1 MDTLSIFN
9 INVYELITQI
19 INLLLMC
26 LLLSK
31 FLLKPVTKMLEAR
44 QNDVDANYA
53 DSETAKAEA
62 ETLRDDYAKRI
73 AEAKN
78 EAAQI
83 TKAAADKAN
92 AQGAQII
99 AEAQQQAAHLKQKAE
114 QQIEMERKKAVNEL
128 KNEIS
133 GIAIDIAE
141 KVVEREINAKDHE
154 ALIQQFIEGV
164 GEAS

>member
-1 MDTLSIFN
+1 METLSFFN
-9 INVYELITQI
+9 INLYEIITQI

-26 LLLSK
+26 FLLSK
-31 FLLKPVTKMLEAR
+31 LLLKPVTKMLEAR

>member
-9 INVYELITQI
+9 INVYEIITQI
-19 INLLLMC
+19 IN

>member
-9 INVYELITQI
+9 INVYEIITQI

-53 DSETAKAEA
+53 DSEAAKAEA
-62 ETLRDDYAKRI
+62 ENLRDDYAKRI

>member
-9 INVYELITQI
+9 INVYEIITQI

-31 FLLKPVTKMLEAR
+31 FLLKPVTNMLQSR
-44 QNDVDANYA
+44 QNDVDENYA
-53 DSETAKAEA
+53 ASENAKLEA
-62 ETLRDDYAKRI
+62 ENLRDDYEKRI
-73 AEAKN
+73 AEAKS
-78 EAAQI
+78 EAAEI

-99 AEAQQQAAHLKQKAE
+99 AEAQQQAVHLKQKAE
-114 QQIEMERKKAVNEL
+114 QQIELERKKAVNEL

-154 ALIQQFIEGV
+154 ALIQKFIEDV

>member
-1 MDTLSIFN
+1 METLSFFN
-9 INVYELITQI
+9 INVYEIITQI

-26 LLLSK
+26 LFLSH
-31 FLLKPVTKMLEAR
+31 FLLKPVTRMLEAR
-44 QNDVDANYA
+44 QSEVDDNYA
-53 DSETAKAEA
+53 ASETAKAEA
-62 ETLRDDYAKRI
+62 EGLRDDYAKRI
-73 AEAKN
+73 AEAKS

-92 AQGAQII
+92 AQGAQIV
-99 AEAQQQAAHLKQKAE
+99 AEAQHQAAQIKQKAE
-114 QQIEMERKKAVNEL
+114 QQIELERKKAVNEL

-141 KVVEREINAKDHE
+141 KVVDREINASDHE

>member
-9 INVYELITQI
+9 INVYEIITQI

-154 ALIQQFIEGV
+154 ALIQQFSEGV

>member
-9 INVYELITQI
+9 INVYEIITQI

>member
-9 INVYELITQI
+9 INVYEIITQI

-99 AEAQQQAAHLKQKAE
+99 AEAQQQADHLKQKAE

>member
-1 MDTLSIFN
+1 METLSFFN
-9 INVYELITQI
+9 INLYEIITQI

-26 LLLSK
+26 FLLSK
-31 FLLKPVTKMLEAR
+31 LLLKPVTKMLEAR

-53 DSETAKAEA
+53 DSEAAKAEA
-62 ETLRDDYAKRI
+62 ENLRDDYAKRI

>member
-9 INVYELITQI
+9 INVYEIITQI

-92 AQGAQII
+92 AQGVQII

>member
-1 MDTLSIFN
+1 METLSFFN
-9 INVYELITQI
+9 INLYEIITQI

>member
-9 INVYELITQI
+9 INVYEIITQI

-53 DSETAKAEA
+53 DSEAAKAEA

>member
-1 MDTLSIFN
+1 METLSFFN
-9 INVYELITQI
+9 INLYEIITQI

-26 LLLSK
+26 FLLSK
-31 FLLKPVTKMLEAR
+31 LLLKPVTKMLEAR

-53 DSETAKAEA
+53 DSEAAKAEA
-62 ETLRDDYAKRI
+62 ENLRDDYAKRI
-73 AEAKN
+73 AEAKR

>member
-9 INVYELITQI
+9 INVYEIITQI

-26 LLLSK
+26 LFLSK